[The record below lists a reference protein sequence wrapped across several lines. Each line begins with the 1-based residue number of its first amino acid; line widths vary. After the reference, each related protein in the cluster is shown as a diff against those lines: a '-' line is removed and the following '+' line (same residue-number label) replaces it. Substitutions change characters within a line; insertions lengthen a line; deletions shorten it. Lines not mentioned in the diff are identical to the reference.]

1 MTSNKIRFR
10 ALVLIAGALAMGGCG
25 IFKRGGRP
33 KTPVVGERIAILANE
48 GEIVV
53 DDATAAAPMS
63 LPAAVANAD
72 WAQSG
77 GSAGKSGGHVELG
90 QALAGAFSVQAGSGN
105 TVTRRIAAPP
115 IVANGRVYTMDS
127 LGAVRA
133 FDATSGARIW
143 ASQTPNDRGNEHSL
157 YGGGIA
163 YENGRIFATN
173 GLGFVSA
180 IDERSGGIVWQVR
193 PGGPLRG
200 APTVSGDALYV
211 MSQDNQIYS
220 LKQSDGTA
228 NWSQAAALEIAGVFG
243 TASPAVGSGT
253 VVAGFSSGELNAYRY
268 ENGRQ
273 VWQDALQRT
282 SIRTSV
288 SSLSDID
295 ASPVIDGGQVFAIGQ
310 GGRMVALELTTGQ
323 RQWEINVSGIST
335 PWLAGEW
342 LFVVTSD
349 AKLVCINRLSGKVR
363 WINQLPDFLNP
374 KKKRGQI
381 DYRGP
386 ILAGNRLIVVGSN
399 GVVVNID
406 PSTGSFQSQTRIK
419 AGVSQAPVV
428 ANSTLYV
435 YDDDGYLHAYR

>member
-1 MTSNKIRFR
+1 MTKSKIRFR
-10 ALVLIAGALAMGGCG
+10 VLVLIAGALAMSGCG
-25 IFKRGGRP
+25 IFNRASRP

-48 GEIVV
+48 GDVAV
-53 DDATAAAPMS
+53 DEATAALPMS
-63 LPAAVANAD
+63 LPVAVANAD

-77 GSAGKSGGHVELG
+77 GSATKSGGHVELG
-90 QALAGAFSVQAGSGN
+90 QALAPAFAVKAGSGN
-105 TVTRRIAAPP
+105 TVTRRIAASP

-133 FDATSGARIW
+133 FDAASGARIW
-143 ASQTPNDRGNEHSL
+143 ESQTPNERGNEHSL

-163 YENGRIFATN
+163 FANGRIFATN
-173 GLGFVSA
+173 GLGFVA
-180 IDERSGGIVWQVR
+180 AMDEQTGGILWQVR

-200 APTVSGDALYV
+200 APTVFDDTIYV
-211 MSQDNQIYS
+211 MSQDNQIFS
-220 LKQSDGTA
+220 LKQSDGAT

-243 TASPAVGSGT
+243 TGSPAVGSGT

-349 AKLVCINRLSGKVR
+349 AKLVCVNRLSGKVR
-363 WINQLPDFLNP
+363 WINQLPAFAHP

-406 PSTGSFQSQTRIK
+406 PATGSFQSQTRVK

-428 ANSTLYV
+428 ANSMLYL
-435 YDDDGYLHAYR
+435 YDDDGNLYAYR

>member
-1 MTSNKIRFR
+1 MTKSKIRFR
-10 ALVLIAGALAMGGCG
+10 VLVLIAGALAMSGCG
-25 IFKRGGRP
+25 IFNRASRS
-33 KTPVVGERIAILANE
+33 KTPVIGERIAILANE
-48 GEIVV
+48 GDVAV
-53 DDATAAAPMS
+53 DEATAALPMS
-63 LPAAVANAD
+63 LPVAVANAD

-77 GSAGKSGGHVELG
+77 GSATKSGGHVELG
-90 QALAGAFSVQAGSGN
+90 QALAPAFAVKAGSGN
-105 TVTRRIAAPP
+105 TVTRRIAASP

-133 FDATSGARIW
+133 FDAASGARIW
-143 ASQTPNDRGNEHSL
+143 ESQTPNERGNEHSL

-163 YENGRIFATN
+163 FANGRIFATN
-173 GLGFVSA
+173 GLGFVA
-180 IDERSGGIVWQVR
+180 AMDEQTGGILWQVR

-200 APTVSGDALYV
+200 APTVFDDTIYV
-211 MSQDNQIYS
+211 MSQDNQIFS
-220 LKQSDGTA
+220 LKQSDGAT

-243 TASPAVGSGT
+243 TGSPAVGSGT

-349 AKLVCINRLSGKVR
+349 AKLVCVNRLSGKVR
-363 WINQLPDFLNP
+363 WINQLPAFAHP

-406 PSTGSFQSQTRIK
+406 PATGSFQSQTRVK

-428 ANSTLYV
+428 ANSMLYL
-435 YDDDGYLHAYR
+435 YDDDGNLYAYR